1 MPDNINTNPER
12 TFTQDEVNKLIG
24 DRLKQERAKLMR
36 EAQERE
42 AELNRREALLTAKA
56 DWTKRGLPADLLD
69 SLDLTREGALDTAA
83 AVLEKYQANRAFPST
98 GGVDPAA
105 LPPESGGRRDGLR
118 DAFGLRKEG

>member
-1 MPDNINTNPER
+1 MPDSINNNPER
-12 TFTQDEVNKLIG
+12 TFTQDEVNKMIG

-56 DWTKRGLPADLLD
+56 DWAKRGLPADLLD

-105 LPPESGGRRDGLR
+105 LPPESSARRDGLR